1 MITKALGIRGTQ
13 RKIYEGED
21 RRKEEESGGVRR
33 RRRAHK
39 DHR

>member
-1 MITKALGIRGTQ
+1 MKALGIRGTQ

-21 RRKEEESGGVRR
+21 SRKEEESVDVRR

-39 DHR
+39 DHG